1 MKTIVSVQEIDE
13 GEIKPAHEVQEWRA
27 LVAAEATTRWQDRS
41 GWVTVGCPCCAGA
54 PPQPAFEVLGFAY
67 VECSTCG
74 SLYAPHRPGEAA
86 LRDWYRL
93 SSPARFLRDRLL
105 ATTSE
110 ARFEKIISPRAQW
123 VLDGIAEYVPSAR
136 RLVDVSCNGR
146 LLVDTVVTG
155 APALEAVAAGVAAD
169 LEAPSSPR
177 VTVRPSSLAD
187 LSACGPADL
196 VMAVDAFDR
205 AADFAGLLAAVRAT
219 LRPNGVLFATLPV
232 ASGFEVQSLWER
244 SPTVSPPDRLNLP
257 TITGLIRLLDGHGW
271 ELLELSTPGMF
282 DVDIVRRTM
291 AEHPGVEW
299 PRVLRTLIGDADVS
313 SRQLFTEYLQ
323 ARRLTS
329 FARLVARRVD

>member
-27 LVAAEATTRWQDRS
+27 LVTAEAATRWSDRS
-41 GWVTVGCPCCAGA
+41 AWVTVRCPCCDSVSE
-54 PPQPAFEVLGFAY
+54 PQAFEVLGCSY
-67 VECSTCG
+67 VECATCG
-74 SLYAPHRPGEAA
+74 TLYAPYRPGEPA
-86 LRDWYRL
+86 LQDWYRH
-93 SSPARFLRDRLL
+93 SPPARFLRDCLL

-110 ARFEKIISPRAQW
+110 ARFEKIIGPRAQW
-123 VLDGIAEYVPSAR
+123 VLDGIAEYVPVAR
-136 RLVDVSCNGR
+136 RLVDVSYNGR
-146 LLVDTVVTG
+146 LLVDTVVNG

-169 LEAPSSPR
+169 LEAPSSLK
-177 VTVRPSSLAD
+177 VTVRPSSVAD
-187 LSACGPADL
+187 LPGCGPADL
-196 VMAVDAFDR
+196 VTAVDAFDR
-205 AADFAGLLAAVRAT
+205 AADLAGLVAAIRAT
-219 LRPNGVLFATLPV
+219 LRPKGVLFATLPV
-232 ASGFEVQSLWER
+232 ASGFEVQSLWGR

-257 TITGLIRLLDGHGW
+257 TITGLIRLLDGRGW

-291 AEHPGVEW
+291 ADHPDVEW
-299 PRVLRTLIGDADVS
+299 PRVLRTLIWDADVP